1 MIVTTDASDIAVGGC
16 LSQPAEEESGEPEK
30 VIAYCSQVLTPS
42 EQNGSSCAKELNA
55 ILYAITYFYLYLAN
69 RHFALRTDS

>member
-16 LSQPAEEESGEPEK
+16 LSQPSEEGDDVQEN
-30 VIAYCSQVLTPS
+30 VIAYCSRVLTPS

-69 RHFALRTDS
+69 RHFTL